1 MLLIVGLGNPGAKYQ
16 GTRHNIGFQIL
27 DYLSENNNFTFSPSK
42 WLAQTAKAE
51 IWGERLLFVKPETFM
66 NESGQAVERIA
77 SYFHIAAPDII
88 VIHDDL
94 DLDLGRVKVVNN
106 RGSGGHRG
114 ISSIINHLHSREF
127 SRIRVGI
134 GRPPAPMAVTDFV
147 LGRFAAAE
155 RQILSVRIPQIEA
168 ALKLIVKKGP
178 LAAMAM
184 INQRQTQE
192 LE

>member
-1 MLLIVGLGNPGAKYQ
+1 MLLIIGLGNPGAKYQ
-16 GTRHNIGFQIL
+16 GTRHNIGFQLL

-42 WLAQTAKAE
+42 WQAQTARAE
-51 IWGERLLFVKPETFM
+51 IWGEKLLFVKPETFM

-77 SYFHIAAPDII
+77 SYFHIAATDII

-94 DLDLGRVKVVNN
+94 DLDLGRVKIVNN

-147 LGRFAAAE
+147 LGRFSSAE
-155 RQILSVRIPQIEA
+155 RRILSVKIPQIEV
-168 ALKLIVKKGP
+168 ALKLTVKQGIST
-178 LAAMAM
+178 AMAV
-184 INQRQTQE
+184 INQRQA
-192 LE
+192 

>member
-16 GTRHNIGFQIL
+16 GTRHNIGFQLL

-42 WLAQTAKAE
+42 WIAQTAKAE
-51 IWGERLLFVKPETFM
+51 IWGAKLLFVKPEAFM

-77 SYFHIAAPDII
+77 AYFHIAATDII

-94 DLDLGRVKVVNN
+94 DLDIGRIKVVNN

-114 ISSIINHLHSREF
+114 ISSIISHLHSREF

-134 GRPPAPMAVTDFV
+134 GRPPAPMAVADFV

-168 ALKLIVKKGP
+168 ALKLIVKKGSQ
-178 LAAMAM
+178 AAMAT

-192 LE
+192 PE

>member
-94 DLDLGRVKVVNN
+94 DLDLGRVKVVNS

-192 LE
+192 PE